1 MSDPSS
7 PDSTPDLVRA
17 KLIEG
22 LGVMEAVAHD
32 AALHATLAAAAE
44 ATADAL
50 LSGRKLM
57 LAGNGG
63 SASDAQHL
71 AAEFVCRL
79 VDDRPAMRAV
89 ALTTNTSILTAV
101 SNDYGF
107 ERVFARQ
114 IEALGEAGD
123 VFLAISTS
131 GNSPNVLRALEQC
144 RDLGVVTIGL
154 TGSSGGK
161 MPPLCDYCLR
171 VPSEVTM
178 YIQQAHLALEHIFS
192 LLVERRYF
200 AAKPVAAKS

>member
-1 MSDPSS
+1 MSIPLL

-17 KLIEG
+17 KLFEG
-22 LGVMEAVAHD
+22 LRVMDAVTRD
-32 AALHATLAAAAE
+32 AALQAMLVAAAE

-50 LSGRKLM
+50 IAGRKL
-57 LAGNGG
+57 LVAGNGG
-63 SASDAQHL
+63 SAADAQHI

-79 VDDRPAMRAV
+79 VDDRPAMRAI

-107 ERVFARQ
+107 EHVFARQ
-114 IEALGEAGD
+114 IEALGQPGD
-123 VFLAISTS
+123 IFLAISTS

-144 RDLGVVTIGL
+144 RDLGVRTIGL
-154 TGSSGGK
+154 TGKSGGK

-171 VPSEVTM
+171 MPSEVTM

-192 LLVERRYF
+192 LIVERRYF
-200 AAKPVAAKS
+200 AAKPAVKG